1 MGLALRI
8 ALRFLFSNKG
18 QTFMIALGIAI
29 GISVQIFI
37 GSLIQGLQIS
47 LLDSTIGRSSHITVS
62 ALDKNDPLDNAKE
75 LEQLIKMKTP
85 ELTAL
90 SPSVSGGAFAA
101 LDDSNEQMLI
111 RGFEMDKADQLYHL
125 KNALVAGSLPLTED
139 EVLVGADFVKEND
152 LALNQWIDFQM
163 PNGNIYPMKIM
174 GIFDLKVASLNK
186 TWAVVNIDKARA
198 IFDLSDRQVTSLEM
212 QVLEPFDVDQIVK
225 NIKLKTKRYPA
236 KYENWKELNAS
247 LLSGLSGQS
256 TSSLM
261 IQIFVVISVVLGI
274 ASVLAISVLQKSK
287 QIGILK
293 AMGIS
298 DSISSYIFL
307 FQGSILGIL
316 GGILGIFFGIGLL
329 WVFTKFALRPD
340 GTPVVPIYINYS
352 FIALSGLIAVVASTL
367 AAVIPAFNS
376 LKLSPIE
383 VIKNG

>member
-1 MGLALRI
+1 
-8 ALRFLFSNKG
+8 
-18 QTFMIALGIAI
+18 MIALGIAI

-47 LLDSTIGRSSHITVS
+47 LLDSTIGRSSHITIS
-62 ALDKNDPLDNAKE
+62 ALEKTDPLDTAKE
-75 LEQLIKMKTP
+75 LEQLIKMKIS
-85 ELTAL
+85 EVIAL
-90 SPSVSGGAFAA
+90 SPNVSGGAFAV
-101 LDDSNEQMLI
+101 LDDSNEQVLI
-111 RGFEMDKADQLYHL
+111 RGFEMDKANQLYHL
-125 KNALVAGSLPLTED
+125 KDALIAGSLPVSDD
-139 EVLVGADFVKEND
+139 EVLVGTDFIKEND
-152 LALNQWIDFQM
+152 LALDQWIDYRL
-163 PNGNIYPMKIM
+163 PNGTTYPMKII
-174 GIFDLKVASLNK
+174 GIFDLEVASLNK
-186 TWAVVNIDKARA
+186 TWSVVSIDKART
-198 IFDLSDRQVTSLEM
+198 IFDLSDRQVTSLEIQVADPFAVENVVKKM
-212 QVLEPFDVDQIVK
+212 Q
-225 NIKLKTKRYPA
+225 LKSKRYPA
-236 KYENWKELNAS
+236 KYDNWKELNAS

-298 DSISSYIFL
+298 DRVSSYIFL

>member
-1 MGLALRI
+1 MRLALRI

-47 LLDSTIGRSSHITVS
+47 LLESTIGRSSHITIS
-62 ALDKNDPLDNAKE
+62 ALEKTDPLDNAKE
-75 LEQLIKMKTP
+75 LEQLIKMKISAVK
-85 ELTAL
+85 AL
-90 SPSVSGGAFAA
+90 SPNVSGGAFAV
-101 LDDSNEQMLI
+101 LDDSNEQVLI
-111 RGFEMDKADQLYHL
+111 RGFEMDKANQLYHL
-125 KNALVAGSLPLTED
+125 KDAIIAGSLPVSDD
-139 EVLVGADFVKEND
+139 EVLVGTDFVKENNLSLD
-152 LALNQWIDFQM
+152 QWIDYRL
-163 PNGNIYPMKIM
+163 PNGTTYPMKII
-174 GIFDLKVASLNK
+174 GIFDLEVASLNK
-186 TWAVVNIDKARA
+186 TWSIVSIDKARA
-198 IFDLSDRQVTSLEM
+198 IFDLSDRQVTSLEI
-212 QVLEPFDVDQIVK
+212 QVADPFQVESVVK
-225 NIKLKTKRYPA
+225 AMKLKTQRYPA
-236 KYENWKELNAS
+236 KYDNWKELNAS

-261 IQIFVVISVVLGI
+261 IQVFVVISVVLGI

-298 DSISSYIFL
+298 DRVSSYIFL
-307 FQGSILGIL
+307 FQGSILGVL